1 MEKRAWKSGFY
12 HGLGKRIRGNFLG
25 LKNEKD
31 LLYLFIAE
39 NPESNP
45 NPLTA
50 RQRTSKREED
60 YQGRREEEDPD
71 YQDVTKR
78 EEEDPDYQGV
88 RGMWGKRTGN
98 GKGNGNGKAKMV
110 NIRRWGKR
118 GGRGWKR
125 GKILRGMW
133 GKRSG
138 EEESATKPSSQSPM
152 LFCPFL

>member
-1 MEKRAWKSGFY
+1 M
-12 HGLGKRIRGNFLG
+12 

-50 RQRTSKREED
+50 RQRTSKREEEDPD
-60 YQGRREEEDPD
+60 YQGRREEEDSD
-71 YQDVTKR
+71 YQNVTKR

-88 RGMWGKRTGN
+88 RGMWGKRTGI

-138 EEESATKPSSQSPM
+138 EEESATKPSSQSRI
-152 LFCPFL
+152 LFFPNLYV